1 MVKHEFETTCDAI
14 YYLAWLCDA
23 AARGKDVK
31 MDGWQYK
38 KIWNRNACIPKK
50 PEMTYTED
58 KIREWSMMIHHVQ
71 QTPIT
76 DQCRRVT

>member
-1 MVKHEFETTCDAI
+1 
-14 YYLAWLCDA
+14 
-23 AARGKDVK
+23 

-58 KIREWSMMIHHVQ
+58 KIREWSTMIHHVQ